1 MNFLRKIAPFL
12 GTALSLGGPLG
23 TMAGSALTAALG
35 AKPGSKVTDV
45 LASLTKTPMTPEQ
58 MAAVQKAEQD
68 FQLEMKKLDIQS
80 VEDLAKMEDDDRANA
95 RAMRTANPKDYT
107 TEWLAF
113 TITVGFFG
121 TLWYVFCHG
130 VKPES
135 HDLAIGM
142 VNVLGTAW
150 VGVVAFYFGSS
161 KGSANKD
168 VILGDIAK
176 QP

>member
-1 MNFLRKIAPFL
+1 MNFLRKMAPFL

-23 TMAGSALTAALG
+23 AMAGSALTAALG
-35 AKPGSKVTDV
+35 APTGSKVTDV
-45 LASLTKTPMTPEQ
+45 LASLTKTPMTSEQ
-58 MAAVQKAEQD
+58 MAAVQAAEND
-68 FQLEMKKLDIQS
+68 FQLQMKKLNIES
-80 VEDLAKMEDDDRANA
+80 VEELAKMEDDDRANA

-113 TITVGFFG
+113 LITIGFFS
-121 TLWYVFCHG
+121 TLWFVFVHG
-130 VKPES
+130 VRPES

-150 VGVVAFYFGSS
+150 VCVVAFYFGSS
-161 KGSANKD
+161 RGSANKD
-168 VILGDIAK
+168 QIIGDIAK

>member
-1 MNFLRKIAPFL
+1 MNFLRKLAPFL

-23 TMAGSALTAALG
+23 AMAGSAITAALG
-35 AKPGSKVTDV
+35 APAGSKVKDV
-45 LASLTKTPMTPEQ
+45 LDSLTKTPMTPEQ
-58 MAAVQKAEQD
+58 LAAIKQADQN
-68 FQLEMKKLDIQS
+68 FQLQMKEMDIHS
-80 VEDLAKMEDDDRANA
+80 IEDLQKMEDDDRANA
-95 RAMRTANPKDYT
+95 RAMHAAVPKDYT
-107 TEWLAF
+107 QECLAV
-113 TITVGFFG
+113 TITVGFFL
-121 TLWYVFCHG
+121 TLWYVFGHG
-130 VKPES
+130 VRPES

-142 VNVLGTAW
+142 VNLLGTAW